1 MSNKALLSAADIAE
15 MLGISK
21 SKAYQIIRKG
31 NEELKDMHKL
41 VIAGK
46 LPVSYFEDIFY
57 SKKSNQEFERKEI

>member
-31 NEELKDMHKL
+31 NEELKDMRKL